1 MKRGLILLIVFLGTV
16 AYAQNPNA
24 AELWERLSGMEQF
37 MTAIG
42 ISQGMETAYCVLDEI
57 DDIRSE
63 FEGRDGIQ
71 YTIDEIQDFLVQFIW
86 HDKGILSL
94 EQDLIARI
102 SIFYL
107 KEENANE
114 PLSAAAL
121 DVAITRFLYDDLN
134 PDHQE

>member
-1 MKRGLILLIVFLGTV
+1 MKKGLILLIVFLGTV
-16 AYAQNPNA
+16 AYAQNPTA
-24 AELWERLSGMEQF
+24 AELWERLSGMEQI

-42 ISQGMETAYCVLDEI
+42 ISQGMETAYCVLNEI

>member
-71 YTIDEIQDFLVQFIW
+71 YTVDEIQDFLVQFIW

-94 EQDLIARI
+94 ERDLRVRI
-102 SIFYL
+102 SIFYR